1 MLITRICDSEYSAW
15 PYSKCNSP
23 SARRPESPRMSDRYD
38 LPLPVQPEWQG
49 QQYSYLAQQH
59 EGDILSR
66 PYAESRHGQ
75 DETRRPQLS
84 VETTGAEGG
93 GRREHESPETAMR
106 GPGDDGG
113 IKDFSKADGPGVY
126 ADRGGTFGRRNSY
139 GFAAPGP
146 YSRCSAPSHLRTVL
160 SGDSSM
166 DASQGRG
173 EAEARE
179 AMAGLDD
186 GDIDAED
193 DETDGMARPQTTE
206 ERLAARRKMKRFR
219 LTHQQTRF
227 LMSEFAK
234 QPHPDAAHRERLS
247 REIPGLSP
255 RQVQVWFQNRRAK
268 IKRLTADDRERMV
281 RMRAVPEG
289 FDNVQALHSPYGAVH
304 ALGGGPVSSPAEPY
318 GNHMLRPLMVDVR
331 RQEDAYM
338 SPTGLTPSFGGID
351 LGPSTA
357 GGGGASDLVSPLSV
371 SSDQRYGSS
380 APRAAANAAGGA
392 APGLRSAASHIRD
405 AIPRSAPDSLQSPM
419 RGSVSFDYN
428 NYQASSDRSYA
439 GSQLAGS
446 GFEPPY
452 SSHVS
457 SSTAMAY
464 HPMQPTPQ
472 SPPSSRARSR
482 AASASLPLTID
493 YRFRDAYRAPS
504 SATPTQTSTPAS
516 ASTTATTA
524 TAATSPTYARAHQPS
539 HAPAPPPPLTTKH
552 DSNGHGYST
561 GHAPPAPLSAP
572 LSLSSPRVFG
582 RAADCPAPQMSAPM
596 SAPSDF
602 SRAFQAQ
609 APAPPTKDY
618 FGNTTSM

>member
-15 PYSKCNSP
+15 PYSKCSSP
-23 SARRPESPRMSDRYD
+23 SSRRPESPRMSDRYEV
-38 LPLPVQPEWQG
+38 PLPVQPEWQG

-59 EGDILSR
+59 EGDVLSR
-66 PYAESRHGQ
+66 PYAESRHGP
-75 DETRRPQLS
+75 DEARRPPLS
-84 VETTGAEGG
+84 GEGEGGG
-93 GRREHESPETAMR
+93 GRREHETGETGMR
-106 GPGDDGG
+106 DD
-113 IKDFSKADGPGVY
+113 IKDFGKAEGPS
-126 ADRGGTFGRRNSY
+126 FGRRDSY
-139 GFAAPGP
+139 GF

-160 SGDSSM
+160 SGDSGV

-173 EAEARE
+173 EGETRE

-186 GDIDAED
+186 GDIEGDD
-193 DETDGMARPQTTE
+193 DEAEGMSRPQTTE

-304 ALGGGPVSSPAEPY
+304 ALGGGPVSSAAEPY

-331 RQEDAYM
+331 RHDDAYM

-357 GGGGASDLVSPLSV
+357 ASAANASDLVSPLSV
-371 SSDQRYGSS
+371 SSDQRYASS
-380 APRAAANAAGGA
+380 ASRPAAAPPG
-392 APGLRSAASHIRD
+392 PGLRSAMRD

-419 RGSVSFDYN
+419 RAAVSFDYS
-428 NYQASSDRSYA
+428 NYQASSDRPY
-439 GSQLAGS
+439 GGS
-446 GFEPPY
+446 GFDAPY

-464 HPMQPTPQ
+464 HAMPQ
-472 SPPSSRARSR
+472 SPPSNRARSR
-482 AASASLPLTID
+482 AASASLPLSID

-516 ASTTATTA
+516 ASTTATTT
-524 TAATSPTYARAHQPS
+524 TAATSPTYARAHHAS
-539 HAPAPPPPLTTKH
+539 HAPAPPPPLATKH

-602 SRAFQAQ
+602 GRAFQAQ
-609 APAPPTKDY
+609 APAPSTKDY
-618 FGNTTSM
+618 FGNSTSM